1 MKSAKLKS
9 GKKETSLRGRRKGIY
24 KRGEGEPG
32 QTEPEGADGGSGV
45 SARTGSNLL
54 MIHRD

>member
-1 MKSAKLKS
+1 MR
-9 GKKETSLRGRRKGIY
+9 EGIY

-45 SARTGSNLL
+45 SARTGSNLV

>member
-1 MKSAKLKS
+1 MR
-9 GKKETSLRGRRKGIY
+9 EGIY

-32 QTEPEGADGGSGV
+32 QTEPEGADGESGV
-45 SARTGSNLL
+45 SARTGSNLA